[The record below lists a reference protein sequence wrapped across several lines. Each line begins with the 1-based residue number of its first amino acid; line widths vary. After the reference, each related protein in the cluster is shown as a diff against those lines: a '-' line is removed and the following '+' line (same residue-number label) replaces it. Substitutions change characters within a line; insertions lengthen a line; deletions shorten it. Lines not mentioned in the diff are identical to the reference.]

1 MSGNLRRFGVIASA
15 LVTALVFLCSER
27 DASAFC
33 GFYVSGADGKLFND
47 ATQVVLMREGTRT
60 VLAMQN
66 DYKGPVQDF
75 AMVVPVPVVLQKE
88 NVKTLSRALFDKV
101 DTLSAPRL
109 VEYWEQDPC
118 PKDGASFGAG
128 FGGAKGAGLAG
139 IGGGTGGAGT
149 GAEAVRIEAQF
160 EVGEYEIVILS
171 AQDSSGLDAW
181 LRVNKYKIPDN
192 AEPALKPYVAS
203 GSKFFVAKVNAA
215 KVKFENGVAHLSPL
229 RFHYD
234 TDTFQLPVKLG
245 MLNSS
250 GTQDLIVNVIAPNGQ
265 RYAVAN
271 YPEAVIPTN
280 LDVAESARGSFA
292 PFYAS
297 LFDKT
302 LEANPGAVVTEYAW
316 GAQSCD
322 PCPGEVQGLTTLD
335 LAMLGADVLPSAKMG
350 PPGSG
355 LIIGGPKSDAQ
366 LQGVEMISGAKIQDA
381 DRVLAGLRPRF
392 RQCYQT
398 GLNRDPSM
406 EGSIALKVV
415 AAATGEV
422 SSCEVASSP
431 GLSPA
436 VASCIAGV
444 VRRAH
449 FASGGT
455 FTVKAKFVPQ
465 DKPKTPPAP
474 VASGPPPKDVLL
486 GIGDNFVLT
495 RLHARYTSG
504 ALANDLVFKT
514 AGPLMGGR
522 EKLLPN
528 GQRERGAFTSE
539 DKPANSPPVAYRGGY
554 RNEFQARYAIR
565 HAWQGAITCEKPV
578 RDRWGGPWPDAG
590 VGSPPAPAAATKL
603 AYASREKPLAS
614 FLPSGLP
621 DFRAEVRQVTT
632 PVGTATPDPTP
643 ATTADVDA
651 SSATDGGTG
660 QASKGRCGCDV
671 VGSNHRSAAWLV
683 LAVALAAALTASR
696 RARRR

>member
-1 MSGNLRRFGVIASA
+1 MSGNLRRFGSLVSA
-15 LVTALVFLCSER
+15 LVTALCLLCSARE
-27 DASAFC
+27 AAAFC

-118 PKDGASFGAG
+118 PKGGNGLLALAGAG
-128 FGGAKGAGLAG
+128 GGGGRGTGLAG
-139 IGGGTGGAGT
+139 IGGGTG
-149 GAEAVRIEAQF
+149 EAAVKIEAQF

-171 AQDSSGLDAW
+171 AQDSGSLDAW
-181 LRVNKYKIPDN
+181 LRTNKYKIPDN
-192 AEPALKPYVAS
+192 AEPALKPYVAA
-203 GSKFFVAKVNAA
+203 GSKFFVAKVNAS
-215 KVKFENGVAHLSPL
+215 KVKFEDGRAHLSPL

-250 GTQDLIVNVIAPNGQ
+250 GTQDLIVNVIAPSGQ

-280 LDVAESARGSFA
+280 LDVAETARGSFA
-292 PFYAS
+292 AFYAS

-322 PCPGEVQGLTTLD
+322 PCPGAVQGLTTED
-335 LAMLGADVLPSAKMG
+335 LVALGADVLPSAKMG

-355 LIIGGPKSDAQ
+355 RFIGGPKGDAQ
-366 LQGVEMISGAKIQDA
+366 LQGVEMTTKPAIQDA
-381 DRVLAGLRPRF
+381 DRVIAGLRARI

-398 GLNRDPSM
+398 GLNTDPSM
-406 EGSIALKVV
+406 EGSIGVKVV
-415 AAATGEV
+415 VAPNGEV
-422 SSCEVASSP
+422 TTADVVSNT
-431 GLSPA
+431 GLSPS
-436 VASCIAGV
+436 VASCISRVIG
-444 VRRAH
+444 RAQ

-455 FTVKAKFVPQ
+455 FTVKAKLIPQ
-465 DKPKTPPAP
+465 DKPKVKPAP
-474 VASGPPPKDVLL
+474 VASGAPPKDVLL
-486 GIGDNFVLT
+486 GIGHDFVLT
-495 RLHARYTSG
+495 RLHTRYTNG

-528 GQRERGAFTSE
+528 GQLERGAFTSE
-539 DKPANSPPVAYRGGY
+539 DKPANTPPLPYRSY
-554 RNEFQARYAIR
+554 QNEFQARYAIR
-565 HAWQGAITCEKPV
+565 HAWQGPITCEKPM

-590 VGSPPAPAAATKL
+590 LSSPDPAAATKL
-603 AYASREKPLAS
+603 AYAPRDKPLTS

-621 DFRAEVRQVTT
+621 DFRAEVRRVTAPAGTGT
-632 PVGTATPDPTP
+632 PIDPAPVATNDG
-643 ATTADVDA
+643 DA
-651 SSATDGGTG
+651 AVATDGGTG

-671 VGSNHRSAAWLV
+671 VGADRRSVTWLV
-683 LAVALAAALTASR
+683 LAIGVVGAVFAKRRSR
-696 RARRR
+696 RR